1 MKEKIVK
8 IITRSLNVNSIDSES
23 TTEFLVKDDIKV
35 NIDNL
40 DLKNGTADVTLSFK
54 CSRR

>member
-1 MKEKIVK
+1 MKEKCVK
-8 IITRSLNVNSIDSES
+8 IITRSLDINSINSES
-23 TTEFLVKDDIKV
+23 ITEFLVKDDVKV

-54 CSRR
+54 CLGR

>member
-8 IITRSLNVNSIDSES
+8 IITRSLDIDSISSES
-23 TTEFLVKDDIKV
+23 ITEFLVKDDIKV

-40 DLKNGTADVTLSFK
+40 DLENGTADVTLSFK